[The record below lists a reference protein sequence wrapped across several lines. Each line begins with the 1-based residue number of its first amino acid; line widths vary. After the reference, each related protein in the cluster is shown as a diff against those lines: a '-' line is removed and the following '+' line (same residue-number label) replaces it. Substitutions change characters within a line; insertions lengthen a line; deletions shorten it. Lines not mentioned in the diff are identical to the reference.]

1 MLTTN
6 FTLKLGILLS
16 MLLLNAPISFAQNN
30 TKDLVKTLSSNTLVS
45 GGLAEIIADFNG
57 DGIKDIAVIVELS
70 QTNASGLKSIKSHF
84 SIDYLC
90 GTPAPCT
97 DDIDSENSA
106 LLIIHGK
113 NKGWELRNVSSFKMK
128 SGILLRG
135 RSNVYAFQKS
145 RFSEKVSGMKIVK
158 GKNGKVW
165 LEFST
170 EASEGILKWKA
181 GKYTWYETE
190 P

>member
-6 FTLKLGILLS
+6 FSLKLSILLS
-16 MLLLNAPISFAQNN
+16 VLFLTSSVCFAQNN
-30 TKDLVKTLSSNTLVS
+30 VKDLVKTLSAETLIA
-45 GGLAEIIADFNG
+45 GGSDEMVGDFNS
-57 DGIKDIAVIVELS
+57 DGIKDIAVIVQLS
-70 QTNASGLKSIKSHF
+70 QQDMSGLKNVKSYF
-84 SIDYLC
+84 KIDYLC
-90 GTPAPCT
+90 GTSVPCLSEVE
-97 DDIDSENSA
+97 SENPA

-113 NKGWELRNVSSFKMK
+113 TKGWELKKTWSFKMK

-135 RSNVYAFQKS
+135 RSNVHAFQKS
-145 RFSEKVSGMKIVK
+145 RFSEKVSGMEIVK

-181 GKYTWYETE
+181 GRYIWEETE